1 MPTEDHN
8 QILDRLRND
17 DQSALQELFNTSY
30 LPVCTTI
37 KRFIQDHAL
46 VEDLAQEVFVRFW
59 EKRHTLQI
67 TSSLHGY
74 LRRMA
79 INEALGYLRRNRL
92 YTEDIDEQPD
102 IDGKAPDVEKQLLH
116 SELEGQI
123 RAAIDK
129 LPPRCRTVFQLS
141 RYEELTYQEI
151 ADKMDISIKTVENQ
165 MGKALRVLREEL
177 QHYLNLVL
185 IIGIGWDVWI
195 MGYWDVWMFG

>member
-8 QILDRLRND
+8 QLLDRLRDD
-17 DQSALQELFNTSY
+17 DQSALQELFNRSY

-67 TSSLHGY
+67 NSSLNGY

-79 INEALGYLRRNRL
+79 INEALGYLRRNRM

-102 IDGKAPDVEKQLLH
+102 IGGKAPDVEKQLLH

-123 RAAIDK
+123 REAIDK

-141 RYEELTYQEI
+141 RFEELTYQEI
-151 ADKMDISIKTVENQ
+151 ADKMEISIKTVENQ

-177 QHYLNLVL
+177 QHYLNVLLVL
-185 IIGIGWDVWI
+185 TVEVWLIGQL
-195 MGYWDVWMFG
+195 DVWMFAL

>member
-17 DQSALQELFNTSY
+17 DQTALQELFNSSY

-59 EKRHTLQI
+59 EKRHSLQI
-67 TSSLHGY
+67 NSSLHGY

-92 YTEDIDEQPD
+92 YTEDIDAQPD
-102 IDGKAPDVEKQLLH
+102 VGGKTPDVEKQLLH

-141 RYEELTYQEI
+141 RYEEMTYQEI

-177 QHYLNLVL
+177 QHYLNVL
-185 IIGIGWDVWI
+185 IIIGV
-195 MGYWDVWMFG
+195 DVWMVGFMDLWMMG